1 MCLSIDEVG
10 YMFSYLYVLIVIVL
24 LMFILFIANI
34 FIIEKGLL
42 NDIREENTSYE
53 CGFEHNSLSRVPF
66 SIRYFMLTVVFLVFD
81 VEVVLM
87 LFLPYSLLTYV
98 STSFLVII
106 VLFFAVVLVLGLF
119 YEWFDGSLEWII

>member
-1 MCLSIDEVG
+1 
-10 YMFSYLYVLIVIVL
+10 MFSYLYVLIVIVL